1 MSAGT
6 IARRGLVA
14 PAATA
19 WGTVRHELLFLS
31 FALME
36 TTLLTPVVLV
46 ILGWAR
52 YWPASL
58 VMLWLLLVMLLPLNL
73 VRLMSLLHVGLD
85 RQRRA
90 LMVALLLVVLLSWR
104 QLLYAPA
111 SPFDFGWLGQFA
123 ANLAEGDSL
132 VWARDLS
139 IFVITVLV
147 WWRGIRLATRQPAI
161 GNVGLRLRLG
171 GLILAPFMIWFSAR
185 FLTVS
190 IVPFLLLF
198 FLAALTAVALVRAE
212 NIEQEQ
218 RGTAATL
225 NARWFAVVAAAALG
239 IVLIGGG
246 GAVALSGNSLLTVVS
261 WLAPLWRAL
270 QFVGTVVGVVLFQL
284 LYPAVEVLAGILAWV
299 IEVLGRLMGQVL
311 AGLQQFGLLGEL
323 AESAV
328 PTPTPSPTAPP
339 GLVGELAGK
348 AGVALL
354 MLAAI
359 AVVALA
365 LATVYRRA
373 TFAARDSAASHAERA
388 DDDEPGAGRRLLQR
402 LGLLRQ
408 WRAAASIRR
417 IYRLM
422 CRAAA
427 AAGYPRLE
435 AETPYEFLP
444 TLGQVWPENAAEA
457 RLITD
462 AFIRVR
468 YGELPETAEELEAI
482 RAAWRRLEA
491 SEPHRRAAPTA
502 APTLTRR
509 E

>member
-6 IARRGLVA
+6 ATRRVLVA
-14 PAATA
+14 PAATV
-19 WGTVRHELLFLS
+19 WGMVRHELLFLS

-36 TTLLTPVVLV
+36 MALLTPMVLNG
-46 ILGWAR
+46 LGWAR
-52 YWPASL
+52 YWSTPL
-58 VMLWLLLVMLLPLNL
+58 VLLWLLLVMLLPLNL
-73 VRLMSLLHVGLD
+73 VRLMTLLHVNLR
-85 RQRRA
+85 RQRRV

-104 QLLYAPA
+104 QLVYEPGGLL
-111 SPFDFGWLGQFA
+111 DFGWLGQFA
-123 ANLAEGDSL
+123 ANLAEAGNL
-132 VWARDLS
+132 AWARDLS
-139 IFVITVLV
+139 IFIITVLV
-147 WWRGIRLATRQPAI
+147 WWRGIRLAARQPEI

-171 GLILAPFMIWFSAR
+171 GLILAPLMVWFSSR
-185 FLTVS
+185 FLSVS
-190 IVPFLLLF
+190 IVPFVLLF
-198 FLAALTAVALVRAE
+198 FLAGLTAVALVRAE

-225 NARWFAVVAAAALG
+225 NARWFGVVAAAALG
-239 IVLIGGG
+239 IVLIGGT
-246 GAVALSGNSLLTVVS
+246 GAVVLSGDSLLVVVS
-261 WLAPLWRAL
+261 WLSPLWQAL
-270 QFVGTVVGVVLFQL
+270 KFVGTVVGAVVFELI
-284 LYPAVEVLAGILAWV
+284 YPAVRVLALFVNWLGSVLMPLMESVVAQLQGLNLLGGGEEVVVPTPPVTPPGAAEVLASKTGA
-299 IEVLGRLMGQVL
+299 
-311 AGLQQFGLLGEL
+311 
-323 AESAV
+323 
-328 PTPTPSPTAPP
+328 
-339 GLVGELAGK
+339 
-348 AGVALL
+348 ALL
-354 MLAAI
+354 MLALM

-365 LATVYRRA
+365 LARIYRQA
-373 TFAARDSAASHAERA
+373 TFAARDSTASRAER
-388 DDDEPGAGRRLLQR
+388 DDDEPGGGRRLLER

-435 AETPYEFLP
+435 AETPNEYLP
-444 TLGQVWPENAAEA
+444 TLARVWPDNAAEA

-491 SEPHRRAAPTA
+491 TEPHRRAAPNT

>member
-1 MSAGT
+1 MSAGAVT
-6 IARRGLVA
+6 RRGLVA
-14 PAATA
+14 PAATT

-36 TTLLTPVVLV
+36 TALLTPVVLV
-46 ILGWAR
+46 VLGWAR

-73 VRLMSLLHVGLD
+73 VRLMSLLHVSLG
-85 RQRRA
+85 RQRQG

-111 SPFDFGWLGQFA
+111 GPFDFGWLGQFT

-147 WWRGIRLATRQPAI
+147 WWRGIRLATRQPAL

-171 GLILAPFMIWFSAR
+171 GLILAPLMLWFSAR

-212 NIEQEQ
+212 TIEQEQ

-225 NARWFAVVAAAALG
+225 NARWFAVVTAAALG

-246 GAVALSGNSLLTVVS
+246 GAVALSGNSLPAVVS

-270 QFVGTVVGVVLFQL
+270 QFVGTIVGVVLFQL
-284 LYPAVEVLAGILAWV
+284 LYPAVEVLAGLLAWV
-299 IEVLGRLMGQVL
+299 IELLGRFMGQVL
-311 AGLQQFGLLGEL
+311 AGLQQFGLLDQL
-323 AESAV
+323 PESAV
-328 PTPTPSPTAPP
+328 LTPTPSPTAPA

-373 TFAARDSAASHAERA
+373 TFAARDSAASRAER
-388 DDDEPGAGRRLLQR
+388 DDDEPGAGRRLLER

-422 CRAAA
+422 CHAAA

-435 AETPYEFLP
+435 AETPNEYLP
-444 TLGQVWPENAAEA
+444 TLGRVWPENAAEA

-468 YGELPETAEELEAI
+468 YGELPETAEELAAI
-482 RAAWRRLEA
+482 RTAWRRLEA
-491 SEPHRRAAPTA
+491 TEPHRRVTPDD

>member
-1 MSAGT
+1 MSAGAF
-6 IARRGLVA
+6 ARRGLVA
-14 PAATA
+14 PSPSV

-36 TTLLTPVVLV
+36 TALLTPMVLA

-58 VMLWLLLVMLLPLNL
+58 VMLWLLLIMLLPLNL
-73 VRLMSLLHVGLD
+73 VRLMTLLRVGLG
-85 RQRRA
+85 RQRRV
-90 LMVALLLVVLLSWR
+90 LMIALLLVVLLSWR
-104 QLLYAPA
+104 QLLYAP
-111 SPFDFGWLGQFA
+111 SGPFDFGWLGQFA

-171 GLILAPFMIWFSAR
+171 GLILAPLMVWFSDR

-190 IVPFLLLF
+190 VVPFLLLF

-239 IVLIGGG
+239 TVLVGGG
-246 GAVALSGNSLLTVVS
+246 GAVALSGASLLTVAG
-261 WLAPLWRAL
+261 WLSPLWRAL
-270 QFVGTVVGVVLFQL
+270 QFVGAVVGVVLFQL
-284 LYPAVEVLAGILAWV
+284 LYPGIEVLAAILARLIDLV
-299 IEVLGRLMGQVL
+299 GRIMGQVL
-311 AGLQQFGLLGEL
+311 SGLQGFGLLGEL
-323 AESAV
+323 PEDV
-328 PTPTPSPTAPP
+328 LPTPMPTPTGAA
-339 GLVGELAGK
+339 GLVEELAGK

-365 LATVYRRA
+365 LAGVYRRA
-373 TFAARDSAASHAERA
+373 TFAARDSAASRAERA
-388 DDDEPGAGRRLLQR
+388 DDDEPGAGRRLLER

-435 AETPYEFLP
+435 AETPNEYLP
-444 TLGQVWPENAAEA
+444 TLGQVWPEHAVEA

-491 SEPHRRAAPTA
+491 SEPHRRAAPTD